1 MAFDALD
8 EHEQSEVVRKW
19 VQDNGLSIF
28 VGIVLGILL
37 LFGWQQWRSHR
48 ARHDAEAAT
57 HFNALV
63 KAAEAKNH
71 AAVTASYEGI
81 RKDYGDTSYAVLA
94 GMREADDAIA
104 RGDKPAALAAADW
117 AYTHAKD
124 EALKG
129 LAGVRLARLKLG
141 EGQADAALDVLK
153 QLPAGSYT
161 VSMVPAGSSGSDVPV
176 ISETVTVDAGTAT
189 TVAAYGP
196 TDDLQVRAFDDDLSQ
211 PAAGSARIRLI
222 QASTITP
229 EVDVTTAQGDPIAKD
244 AKAGSATGYAEI
256 PAGDWT
262 LDLTGKGVQDTADV
276 SVAAGSVTTLF
287 VLDTSSGGLT
297 ILPILDSASV
307 GDVPDGGVDTGGG
320 YLAHAEADGTAPAKR
335 VREAL

>member
-1 MAFDALD
+1 MTNSRFPHLTAGLAWGAAALLVSVAVPLPAAAQTSSADARPAVVPSAVDATAGWLRLGHLSPDTKSVDVRVSAVRGGSTLFELD
-8 EHEQSEVVRKW
+8 
-19 VQDNGLSIF
+19 G
-28 VGIVLGILL
+28 VG
-37 LFGWQQWRSHR
+37 
-48 ARHDAEAAT
+48 
-57 HFNALV
+57 
-63 KAAEAKNH
+63 
-71 AAVTASYEGI
+71 
-81 RKDYGDTSYAVLA
+81 YGDVSTYQ
-94 GMREADDAIA
+94 E
-104 RGDKPAALAAADW
+104 
-117 AYTHAKD
+117 
-124 EALKG
+124 
-129 LAGVRLARLKLG
+129 
-141 EGQADAALDVLK
+141 
-153 QLPAGSYT
+153 LPAGSYT

-320 YLAHAEADGTAPAKR
+320 YLARAEADGTAPAKQ

>member
-1 MAFDALD
+1 MTNSRFPRLK
-8 EHEQSEVVRKW
+8 S
-19 VQDNGLSIF
+19 GLAW
-28 VGIVLGILL
+28 G
-37 LFGWQQWRSHR
+37 
-48 ARHDAEAAT
+48 AAT
-57 HFNALV
+57 LLV
-63 KAAEAKNH
+63 GLAAPLPAAAQTASADQRPAAAP
-71 AAVTASYEGI
+71 AAVDASAGWLRLGHLSPDTKSVDVRVAAVSGGSTLFELDGVG
-81 RKDYGDTSYAVLA
+81 YGDVSTYQ
-94 GMREADDAIA
+94 E
-104 RGDKPAALAAADW
+104 
-117 AYTHAKD
+117 
-124 EALKG
+124 
-129 LAGVRLARLKLG
+129 
-141 EGQADAALDVLK
+141 
-153 QLPAGSYT
+153 LPAGSYT

-262 LDLTGKGVQDTADV
+262 LDLTGEGVQDTADV

-320 YLAHAEADGTAPAKR
+320 YLAHAEADGTAPAKQ